1 MKVVFLIIHP
11 FSFTLKTYKTEFM
24 QMAILPIRARELLYS
39 PGLTEGGGI
48 WVAILYF
55 RKSHN
60 TSCLLPKILY
70 NDCVQFLLGH
80 EDDPREI
87 KNNAYANF

>member
-11 FSFTLKTYKTEFM
+11 FSFTLNTYKTEFV

-55 RKSHN
+55 RKSYIN
-60 TSCLLPKILY
+60 IVFTP
-70 NDCVQFLLGH
+70 Q
-80 EDDPREI
+80 
-87 KNNAYANF
+87 NFV